1 MILERRFWGY
11 GGLQMAFAKH
21 LLLAKIRTPGRRVY
35 WFLISKG
42 YKTYLLLA
50 RTFLGFLPRRDAR

>member
-1 MILERRFWGY
+1 
-11 GGLQMAFAKH
+11 MAFAKH